1 MANGP
6 TLSKAIRGR
15 SMVRRDYSAG
25 DKLATMER
33 KADFAATQAA
43 LGMAQS
49 TLGLV
54 QGIAGGVSAV
64 ASGIESNI
72 ETHADV
78 GRGAKRMHESALK
91 SGALAEGTEFTS
103 PTAEMSWLDRW
114 TTQASPSEGYDIGGR
129 TFTGAEL
136 RTVGGLEGEAGVQ
149 ALRAF
154 DKESKTYKSLHESYG
169 MSLSEAVSPQGG
181 SDDLS
186 QYGAKQMREV
196 ATETPATI
204 ETKET
209 KTAETSTGEIT
220 QTADPTTVL
229 PGEGQSAYNRR
240 LEGLGFD
247 PEDLAAEAYMKFLK
261 EEGGSSLQLGKRRS
275 TFEEKYPQFKK

>member
-6 TLSKAIRGR
+6 TLSQAVRGR
-15 SMVRRDYSAG
+15 SMVQRDYSVG
-25 DKLATMER
+25 DRLATMER
-33 KADFAATQAA
+33 KADYAATQA
-43 LGMAQS
+43 
-49 TLGLV
+49 TLGIV

-72 ETHADV
+72 ESHADV
-78 GRGAKRMHESALK
+78 ERGAKRMHESALG
-91 SGALAEGTEFTS
+91 SGALAEGTEFAS
-103 PTAEMSWLDRW
+103 PTADMSWLDRW

-136 RTVGGLEGEAGVQ
+136 RTIGGIEGEAGVQ

-169 MSLSEAVSPQGG
+169 MQLSEAVSTPVG

-186 QYGAKQMREV
+186 QIGVGQMKEAAKKQPEKLSD
-196 ATETPATI
+196 PI
-204 ETKET
+204 EEKET
-209 KTAETSTGEIT
+209 
-220 QTADPTTVL
+220 L
-229 PGEGQSAYNRR
+229 PRQKEVVVEGDAP
-240 LEGLGFD
+240 D

>member
-33 KADFAATQAA
+33 KADYAATQA
-43 LGMAQS
+43 

-78 GRGAKRMHESALK
+78 ERGAKRMHESALK

-103 PTAEMSWLDRW
+103 PTAEMSWLERW

-169 MSLSEAVSPQGG
+169 MPLSEAVSTPEKQPYELADKKLDPLPDVEKKADITTG
-181 SDDLS
+181 SIE
-186 QYGAKQMREV
+186 QVTEV
-196 ATETPATI
+196 EEPTI
-204 ETKET
+204 SEWK
-209 KTAETSTGEIT
+209 AM
-220 QTADPTTVL
+220 
-229 PGEGQSAYNRR
+229 PGN
-240 LEGLGFD
+240 
-247 PEDLAAEAYMKFLK
+247 K
-261 EEGGSSLQLGKRRS
+261 GKRLR
-275 TFEEKYPQFKK
+275 EYYEQYPTLQD